1 MKPYKPTFLYNQ
13 TLYSF
18 DTITQPPANAIKSE
32 ANRGGLQKIKNEN
45 RPSYTQLLNSII
57 ENTDPALQHPPV
69 VTPTYP
75 IYLVGS
81 TIEDL
86 SPFTYVPE
94 PTPTPMP
101 PPTPTSDYST

>member
-18 DTITQPPANAIKSE
+18 NTITQPSANTIKSE
-32 ANRGGLQKIKNEN
+32 ANRGGLEKIKNEN
-45 RPSYTQLLNSII
+45 RPSYMELINSII

-75 IYLVGS
+75 IYLVS
-81 TIEDL
+81 SIEDI
-86 SPFTYVPE
+86 SSFTYVPV

-101 PPTPTSDYST
+101 TPTPTSDYST

>member
-1 MKPYKPTFLYNQ
+1 MTPYKPTFLYNQ

-18 DTITQPPANAIKSE
+18 NAITQPSTNTIKSVV
-32 ANRGGLQKIKNEN
+32 NVGGLQKIKSEN

-75 IYLVGS
+75 LYLVS
-81 TIEDL
+81 SIEDV

-101 PPTPTSDYST
+101 TPTPTSDYST

>member
-18 DTITQPPANAIKSE
+18 DAITQPPANTIKSE

-75 IYLVGS
+75 IYFVS
-81 TIEDL
+81 SIEDV
-86 SPFTYVPE
+86 SIFRDAPTS
-94 PTPTPMP
+94 TPTPMP
-101 PPTPTSDYST
+101 TPTPTSDYST